1 MQWKLGIES
10 CALTQLDPCL
20 VILKPQ
26 HVVVKNCL
34 QIHLIRGDL
43 AGAIEAARQ
52 AQQVPHLYGIVKYF
66 DVRHRQQLKHGLA
79 WLQPGVPCLIQLGV
93 LSSRWN
99 CTVAPAYGIA
109 RNRMKTE
116 FSTCECTRQVTDHTH
131 A

>member
-52 AQQVPHLYGIVKYF
+52 AQQVPHLYGIVKHF
-66 DVRHRQQLKHGLA
+66 DVRHRWAGLA
-79 WLQPGVPCLIQLGV
+79 PARGTMSDSARSVEQPLELHRRPCI
-93 LSSRWN
+93 RH
-99 CTVAPAYGIA
+99 CA
-109 RNRMKTE
+109 
-116 FSTCECTRQVTDHTH
+116 
-131 A
+131 